1 MDSQSVNDMFHFLRI
16 KYYGDAAAAL
26 FVRFHPPKCKSTST
40 RIHTGSYHGSIIHV
54 SAIGALHS
62 VRNFNRADNTQNS
75 NSALGAE
82 IMGEKCRVRIL
93 HACMAYFK
101 EQMFG

>member
-1 MDSQSVNDMFHFLRI
+1 MQVHFDSYR
-16 KYYGDAAAAL
+16 
-26 FVRFHPPKCKSTST
+26 
-40 RIHTGSYHGSIIHV
+40 GSIIHV
-54 SAIGALHS
+54 SSIGVVHS

-75 NSALGAE
+75 NRAVGAE
-82 IMGEKCRVRIL
+82 IMGEKCRVSSL

>member
-1 MDSQSVNDMFHFLRI
+1 MQVNFDSYR
-16 KYYGDAAAAL
+16 
-26 FVRFHPPKCKSTST
+26 
-40 RIHTGSYHGSIIHV
+40 GSIIHV
-54 SAIGALHS
+54 SSIGALHS

-75 NSALGAE
+75 NSAVGAE

>member
-1 MDSQSVNDMFHFLRI
+1 MQVNFDSYR
-16 KYYGDAAAAL
+16 
-26 FVRFHPPKCKSTST
+26 
-40 RIHTGSYHGSIIHV
+40 GSIIHV
-54 SAIGALHS
+54 SSIGGFGALPT